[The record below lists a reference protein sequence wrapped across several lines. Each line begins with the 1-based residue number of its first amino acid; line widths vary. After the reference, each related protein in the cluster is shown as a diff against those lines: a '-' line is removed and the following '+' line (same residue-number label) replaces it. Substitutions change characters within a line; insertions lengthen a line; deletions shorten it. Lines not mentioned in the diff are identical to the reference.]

1 MQMHISL
8 WQLFPTRKRT
18 VGGSGGLD
26 GYFAQSGNV
35 EAIKHLSVVVIPS
48 EGVSGDKVKTKQING
63 LIIQNASFN
72 TVFLGRG
79 PDSP

>member
-1 MQMHISL
+1 MPENEQ
-8 WQLFPTRKRT
+8 PAA
-18 VGGSGGLD
+18 VGGLD
-26 GYFAQSGNV
+26 AYFGQNG
-35 EAIKHLSVVVIPS
+35 KHLSVVVIPS

-63 LIIQNASFN
+63 LILQNASFN